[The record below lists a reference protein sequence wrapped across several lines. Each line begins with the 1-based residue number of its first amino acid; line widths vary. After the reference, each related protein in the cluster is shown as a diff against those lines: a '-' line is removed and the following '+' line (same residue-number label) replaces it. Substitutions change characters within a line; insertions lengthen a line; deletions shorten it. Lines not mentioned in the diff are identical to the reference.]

1 MKSDDDAED
10 GHDHSNERSK
20 RKRKI
25 AENEADSIESKYKMK
40 KSMQKLQETNKRMS
54 FALPIKTESGKLM
67 TNYYAAEQLDAEDK
81 ENQQQQANE
90 KKNET
95 EGGRKGKLR
104 DERPKSFAEQ
114 LLEKKIFFEKSKF
127 KIGNLSR
134 SVIENP
140 QVEVGKL
147 PLPTLIQLD

>member
-1 MKSDDDAED
+1 V
-10 GHDHSNERSK
+10 
-20 RKRKI
+20 

-40 KSMQKLQETNKRMS
+40 KSLQKLQETNKRMS

-67 TNYYAAEQLDAEDK
+67 TNFYALDQLDEADK
-81 ENQQQQANE
+81 ENQQQTS
-90 KKNET
+90 ET
-95 EGGRKGKLR
+95 KTATEREKLR
-104 DERPKSFAEQ
+104 EERPKSFAEQ

-140 QVEVGKL
+140 QGEVSGFQTGFCVNPIL
-147 PLPTLIQLD
+147 FACLNIQRSRN